1 MHDFG
6 GIGEALPG
14 EISRRSG
21 AELLGEVLKAF
32 EVIGRRVV
40 IVAKERCVPPVAAAG
55 VIDHHGCHAAVV
67 APGGSI
73 LAVAVVEEDGL
84 DLGGLLE
91 TNGDVEGVAFSG
103 AEDGCG
109 GEVHVREVGGGVFG
123 VGAAYLYG
131 VARGG
136 DTVIEDVG
144 EACGLV
150 FKPVVEA

>member
-6 GIGEALPG
+6 GISEALPG
-14 EISRRSG
+14 EAVGHGG
-21 AELLGEVLKAF
+21 AERLGTLIIVGDHLF
-32 EVIGRRVV
+32 GQGFVILIEKGVV
-40 IVAKERCVPPVAAAG
+40 VVAGG
-55 VIDHHGCHAAVV
+55 VVDHHGGHAAVV

-73 LAVAVVEEDGL
+73 LAVSVVEEDGL